1 MIQYQIL
8 QTNITRTI
16 WQTVRRITNEI
27 LGVKGLMQVHSK
39 IKQAATRSAA
49 IGFSFKSDW
58 LRLRLSVLN
67 QSQQREI
74 EICSM
79 KLESGTF

>member
-1 MIQYQIL
+1 M
-8 QTNITRTI
+8 R
-16 WQTVRRITNEI
+16 
-27 LGVKGLMQVHSK
+27 VHSK

-58 LRLRLSVLN
+58 LRLSVLN
-67 QSQQREI
+67 QLQQREI

>member
-1 MIQYQIL
+1 
-8 QTNITRTI
+8 
-16 WQTVRRITNEI
+16 
-27 LGVKGLMQVHSK
+27 MQVHSK